1 MKRTQD
7 EANNDG
13 GNDNN
18 KTPIMRAIVQ
28 QAVSNL
34 FSNEIE
40 GFINSPTGEQVLELC
55 SPVTPATRMKPR
67 KLIQSYPQST
77 FWLKQ
82 LGRVSDIGKTQS
94 DDISTGKEPSHTTH
108 NNGNNKKMRIIKQ
121 EDWEKMESG
130 FNKDAN
136 DTTKQLL
143 EIIKRIRTERKE
155 NSNNLDPISNKEI
168 KPAGRRS
175 FYLRVWEEH
184 IHGKIMHYAGV
195 DHGVPFT
202 NEHKQLKF
210 LNSINGDYNIQVNI
224 SMDSST
230 EENLID
236 NYKKCN
242 NEEEKHK
249 IYDALFLHFAL
260 SFNCLRPQTGKN
272 TFFSHKTRHFCFI
285 NAPLNLKNYTTTHI
299 HITLL
304 KIKLRNIEKRF
315 PKQTLRL
322 YKLIKFLLRHSSKT
336 TRRCK
341 KIRCDA
347 HHTSARLCISKSY
360 TVLIKNKYNEIIIF
374 RNNAKKSP

>member
-7 EANNDG
+7 EANN
-13 GNDNN
+13 
-18 KTPIMRAIVQ
+18 I
-28 QAVSNL
+28 
-34 FSNEIE
+34 SNEIE
-40 GFINSPTGEQVLELC
+40 GFINSPT
-55 SPVTPATRMKPR
+55 ATRMKPR

-260 SFNCLRPQTGKN
+260 SFNCLRPQTG
-272 TFFSHKTRHFCFI
+272 
-285 NAPLNLKNYTTTHI
+285 
-299 HITLL
+299 
-304 KIKLRNIEKRF
+304 
-315 PKQTLRL
+315 
-322 YKLIKFLLRHSSKT
+322 
-336 TRRCK
+336 
-341 KIRCDA
+341 
-347 HHTSARLCISKSY
+347 
-360 TVLIKNKYNEIIIF
+360 
-374 RNNAKKSP
+374 